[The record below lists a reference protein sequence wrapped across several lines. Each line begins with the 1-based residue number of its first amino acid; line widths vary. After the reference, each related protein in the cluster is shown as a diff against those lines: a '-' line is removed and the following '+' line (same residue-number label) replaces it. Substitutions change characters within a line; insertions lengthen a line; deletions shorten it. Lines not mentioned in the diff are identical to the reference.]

1 MLIFGQN
8 KIIKHD
14 AITRKRLKTTDK
26 SETAKHSLVISQMW
40 LNPYKFKNLKILI
53 SFINEYK
60 YPP

>member
-14 AITRKRLKTTDK
+14 AITRKRLKMTDK

-40 LNPYKFKNLKILI
+40 LNPYNSRI
-53 SFINEYK
+53 
-60 YPP
+60 